1 MNIKINKPKIKEI
14 TDLLYQVYGN
24 SNLGNKEDPLDEL
37 VFIVLTTKTSDRIYN
52 TTYSNILNKYKNW
65 ENVRK
70 ANIEDIAE
78 VIKPGGLYKQ
88 KAKLI
93 KEILQSVY
101 ESNKGVLELNF
112 LRNMS
117 DIEAEKYLLSLSGV
131 GVKSAK
137 CVLLYSL
144 HRKVLPVD
152 THTYRLAFELGIIP
166 ETYMRNEKG
175 KLHKVLENLIPPNCR
190 YQFHVGAVMH
200 GRLEHSSR
208 QSLGKCVFLGL
219 LAQHDL
225 V

>member
-101 ESNKGVLELNF
+101 ESNK
-112 LRNMS
+112 
-117 DIEAEKYLLSLSGV
+117 
-131 GVKSAK
+131 
-137 CVLLYSL
+137 
-144 HRKVLPVD
+144 
-152 THTYRLAFELGIIP
+152 
-166 ETYMRNEKG
+166 
-175 KLHKVLENLIPPNCR
+175 
-190 YQFHVGAVMH
+190 
-200 GRLEHSSR
+200 
-208 QSLGKCVFLGL
+208 
-219 LAQHDL
+219 
-225 V
+225 